1 MLQYKL
7 NHACSCRGNDPG
19 CNSYNNT
26 QKAFQ
31 HFLCCTR
38 DCLLLHPLL
47 VWLPG
52 PQSFPAPHQLV
63 QPLPFRTAQT
73 TLTLTLSHSPW
84 ATGMGEG
91 TQPPD
96 WRGLRYGQATLTC
109 LLSGTVAYKILP
121 GCFHR
126 ANYKVKLWE
135 QGRASGIGYLV
146 MDFAWERQT
155 VRHANSSI

>member
-1 MLQYKL
+1 
-7 NHACSCRGNDPG
+7 
-19 CNSYNNT
+19 
-26 QKAFQ
+26 
-31 HFLCCTR
+31 
-38 DCLLLHPLL
+38 
-47 VWLPG
+47 
-52 PQSFPAPHQLV
+52 
-63 QPLPFRTAQT
+63 
-73 TLTLTLSHSPW
+73 
-84 ATGMGEG
+84 MGEG

-146 MDFAWERQT
+146 MDFAWEKQT